1 MNLSKMFGLNGQINL
16 IAEVAEEGVKGWIWV
31 AKSQICFADDTIVV
45 LFVLQKYLKITDKL
59 GK

>member
-1 MNLSKMFGLNGQINL
+1 MFGLNGQINL